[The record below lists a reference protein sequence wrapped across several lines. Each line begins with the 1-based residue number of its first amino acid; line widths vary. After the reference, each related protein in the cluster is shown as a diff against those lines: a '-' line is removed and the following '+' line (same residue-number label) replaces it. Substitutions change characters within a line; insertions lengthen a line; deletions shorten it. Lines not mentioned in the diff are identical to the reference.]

1 MLVIMSKKAR
11 HFSIGIAAF
20 GLLPIAA
27 ALGQTQD
34 KQQKTGAAMSD
45 PTPVT
50 LSMKW
55 ARGDAYYGPNFISL
69 STPCQASDNVPCEC
83 TMAFK
88 GVKSQGFA
96 DYISSF
102 RDALVPV
109 VYQVLYGSDGLAHA
123 RRLESVGS
131 WQADKFP
138 KNDRLLGTQFTFKGG
153 KPGQRQTANIH
164 DPADCF
170 PPKGN

>member
-11 HFSIGIAAF
+11 GLSARIAVF
-20 GLLPIAA
+20 GLLPVAVT
-27 ALGQTQD
+27 LGQAQDTQ
-34 KQQKTGAAMSD
+34 KPD

-55 ARGDAYYGPNFISL
+55 ARGDPYYGPNFISL
-69 STPCQASDNVPCEC
+69 STPCQASENVPCEC

-88 GVKSQGFA
+88 GVKSQEFA

-131 WQADKFP
+131 WQADRFP
-138 KNDRLLGTQFTFKGG
+138 KNDRLLGIQFTFKGG
-153 KPGQRQTANIH
+153 KPGQKRTANIH